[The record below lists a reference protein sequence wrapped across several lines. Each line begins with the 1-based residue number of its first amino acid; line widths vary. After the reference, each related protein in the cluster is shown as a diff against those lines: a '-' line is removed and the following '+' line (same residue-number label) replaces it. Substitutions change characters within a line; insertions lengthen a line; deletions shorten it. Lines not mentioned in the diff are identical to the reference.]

1 MLNETK
7 HNLNILSN
15 IDGNTYLRADDNKIF
30 VDDSWV
36 SYVRHYNPEITIII
50 RTTLNNTLTYL
61 ELNLSRINEIQKE
74 YIERLS
80 LLKKALESVNKLSTI
95 KGYESLSK
103 VEEDIRNSLKILETK
118 LEENAKKES
127 ELNENNKNNEI
138 NESNE
143 NEEEVQT
150 ESENEDD
157 ESQPKPIYKRIITR
171 IQHEFIR
178 LVNTISSFIRIFF

>member
-15 IDGNTYLRADDNKIF
+15 IDGNTYLRADENKIF

-36 SYVRHYNPEITIII
+36 SYVRNYNPEITVII

-61 ELNLSRINEIQKE
+61 ELNLARINEIQKE

-80 LLKKALESVNKLSTI
+80 LLKKALESVNVLSKI
-95 KGYESLSK
+95 KGYESLSQ
-103 VEEDIRNSLKILETK
+103 VEIDIRNSLKILETK

-127 ELNENNKNNEI
+127 ESKNNE
-138 NESNE
+138 EPE
-143 NEEEVQT
+143 NSEVET
-150 ESENEDD
+150 DNEDNIQED
-157 ESQPKPIYKRIITR
+157 EDQETKPKPIFRRIIIR
-171 IQHEFIR
+171 IQTGFIR